1 MAEEPK
7 GIVSGIALRML
18 AEREGGVV
26 VFRTPID
33 LLDILSVEISEG
45 NPWGM
50 DDDQWT
56 APEPTRYV
64 PKECMCTS
72 RELLLHGCTCG
83 YVDKK
88 SWDEKLKNID
98 QRK

>member
-1 MAEEPK
+1 MAEGTDAQSFEEDWRTL
-7 GIVSGIALRML
+7 IVSA
-18 AEREGGVV
+18 
-26 VFRTPID
+26 
-33 LLDILSVEISEG
+33 
-45 NPWGM
+45 WGT
-50 DDDQWT
+50 DDENWT

-72 RELLLHGCTCG
+72 RELLLNGCTCG
-83 YVDKK
+83 YVDKQ